1 MKTKVGF
8 IGLGIMGK
16 PMAKNLIKAGFT
28 LVVHN
33 RSRTAVDELVKLG
46 ATAAGSPREVASSVD
61 TIITMLPNSPDVE
74 SVALGAK
81 GIKEGAAT
89 GQLFLDMSTI
99 NPIVSQKIARELE
112 PLGVAMVDAPVS
124 GGEKGA
130 IEGTLS
136 IMVGGRSHDFERA
149 LPIFNA
155 LGKTITHMGP
165 LGAGGFTK
173 LANQIIVAINLTAI
187 GEALVFGAKA
197 GVDPQKMIRAL
208 AGGLAGS
215 KCLDQKSEKILTGD
229 FAPGFK
235 IDLHFK
241 DLNLIHEAARSVGVP
256 IPTAALVEQL
266 FAALRIR
273 GRGGLD
279 HSGVITLFEDLAGV
293 QVRRGDQAG
302 GPDAKERQS

>member
-1 MKTKVGF
+1 VNPRIGF

-16 PMAKNLIKAGFT
+16 PMAKNLIKAGFP

-33 RSRTAVDELVKLG
+33 RSRAKVDELVRDG
-46 ATAAGSPREVASSVD
+46 ATAAGSPREVGSSAEI
-61 TIITMLPNSPDVE
+61 IITMLPNSPDVE
-74 SVALGAK
+74 LVALGAN
-81 GIKEGAAT
+81 GIKEGAQR
-89 GQLFLDMSTI
+89 GQLLIDMSTI
-99 NPIVSQKIARELE
+99 NPIVSQKIASELS
-112 PLGVAMVDAPVS
+112 PLGMAMVDAPVS

-130 IEGTLS
+130 IESALS
-136 IMVGGRSHDFERA
+136 IMAGGEPQDFERA
-149 LPIFNA
+149 LPVFNA

-187 GEALVFGAKA
+187 GEALVFGTKA

-235 IDLHFK
+235 IDLHAK
-241 DLNLIHEAARSVGVP
+241 DLNLIQDAARSIGVP
-256 IPTAALVEQL
+256 IPTAAFVEQL
-266 FAALRIR
+266 FAALRVR
-273 GRGGLD
+273 GRGGFD
-279 HSGVITLFEDLAGV
+279 HSGVITFFEDLAGV
-293 QVRRGDQAG
+293 QVRRVES
-302 GPDAKERQS
+302 PS

>member
-1 MKTKVGF
+1 MAPRIGF

-16 PMAKNLIKAGFT
+16 PMARNLVRAGFT
-28 LVVHN
+28 VTVHN
-33 RSRTAVDELVKLG
+33 RSRAKVEELVQDG
-46 ATAAGSPREVASSVD
+46 ASRAASPREAASAADIV
-61 TIITMLPNSPDVE
+61 ITMLPNSPDVE
-74 SVALGAK
+74 LVALGHG
-81 GIKEGAAT
+81 GIKDAARP
-89 GQLFLDMSTI
+89 GQLFIDMSTI
-99 NPIVSQKIARELE
+99 NPIVSQKIAKELA

-130 IEGTLS
+130 IDGTLS
-136 IMVGGRSHDFERA
+136 IMAGGAPEDFERA
-149 LPIFNA
+149 LPVFNA

-165 LGAGGFTK
+165 IGAGGFTK
-173 LANQIIVAINLTAI
+173 LANQIIVAVNLTAI
-187 GEALVFGAKA
+187 GEALVFGVKA

-215 KCLDQKSEKILTGD
+215 KCLDQKSEKILSGD

-241 DLNLIHEAARSVGVP
+241 DLNLIQDAARSVGVP
-256 IPTAALVEQL
+256 IPTAAFVEQL
-266 FAALRIR
+266 FSALRVR

-293 QVRRGDQAG
+293 QVRKTQAS
-302 GPDAKERQS
+302 A

>member
-1 MKTKVGF
+1 MAPRIGF

-16 PMAKNLIKAGFT
+16 PMARNLVRAGFT
-28 LVVHN
+28 VTVHN
-33 RSRTAVDELVKLG
+33 RSRAKVEELVQDG
-46 ATAAGSPREVASSVD
+46 ARRAASPREAASAADIV
-61 TIITMLPNSPDVE
+61 ITMLPNSPDVE
-74 SVALGAK
+74 LVALGDG
-81 GIKEGAAT
+81 GIKDAARP
-89 GQLFLDMSTI
+89 GQLFIDMSTI
-99 NPIVSQKIARELE
+99 NPIVSQKIARELA

-130 IEGTLS
+130 IDGTLS
-136 IMVGGRSHDFERA
+136 IMAGGAPEDFERA
-149 LPIFNA
+149 LPVFNA

-165 LGAGGFTK
+165 IGAGGFTK
-173 LANQIIVAINLTAI
+173 LANQIIVAVNLTAI

-215 KCLDQKSEKILTGD
+215 KCLDQKSEKILSGD

-241 DLNLIHEAARSVGVP
+241 DLNLIQDAARSVGVP
-256 IPTAALVEQL
+256 IPTAAFVEQL
-266 FAALRIR
+266 FLALRVR

-293 QVRRGDQAG
+293 QVRKTQAS
-302 GPDAKERQS
+302 A